1 MEGVVKGVFLC
12 NNERTTQLSD
22 RMYQRNV
29 PAQRMN
35 MVYDPRPVQT
45 RYVLMP
51 MLDCKKPTSVTCLR
65 YPKYN
70 TNSEFSPGDS
80 LPFDGYQNK
89 IDTES
94 QLRDI
99 VFPMQK
105 CVQSKFIPDTSSDL
119 YNNSYLTQT
128 SNPVNMTN
136 NLLFT
141 QEQFECFNPNTCDV
155 GNNTFNNHTRVQV
168 KGYVSK

>member
-70 TNSEFSPGDS
+70 TNLPKYLFLYLS
-80 LPFDGYQNK
+80 LV
-89 IDTES
+89 IM
-94 QLRDI
+94 I
-99 VFPMQK
+99 
-105 CVQSKFIPDTSSDL
+105 
-119 YNNSYLTQT
+119 
-128 SNPVNMTN
+128 
-136 NLLFT
+136 LL
-141 QEQFECFNPNTCDV
+141 N
-155 GNNTFNNHTRVQV
+155 
-168 KGYVSK
+168 